1 METKGIEQML
11 SQLRSAADV
20 AAGKPGAADATT
32 AAGGVDFAQVLD
44 SALQGVSKAQNGAQE
59 MAQSFSAGDPNVNLQ
74 DVMINLQKANLSF
87 QQMVQVRNKLVTAYQ
102 DIMNMQV

>member
-1 METKGIEQML
+1 METKGIDQML
-11 SQLRSAADV
+11 SQLRAAADV
-20 AAGKPGAADATT
+20 AAGKPAGAEAAT
-32 AAGGVDFAQVLD
+32 AAGNVDFAQALD
-44 SALQGVSKAQNGAQE
+44 SALKGVSSAQNGAQE

-87 QQMVQVRNKLVTAYQ
+87 QQMVQVRNKLVNAYQ